1 MFGKKK
7 ELEAAIEELK
17 AKLSEQEALNAR
29 LEQTIEEYKRKE
41 GAIANA
47 LTRAQSDAGKVIDE
61 AHAESAR
68 IINKA
73 NEDKAAAHAE
83 AESIIAAAQEDADKI
98 KQQAEEYS
106 RQSALK
112 AEAFMQ
118 NYRES
123 ASKLNKALQ
132 RAAET
137 AAAQA
142 EHFRACIKDSNLDN
156 EIEMAGEYIPE
167 GEAGVSADELPESY
181 ENPAELMRSIY
192 KIENRQAMPAEE
204 AEEPEVKA
212 EEEAKEEH
220 IEHADRGPTAMLKEE
235 AADIEAEEQPM
246 MTVNEIVGMR
256 SAETSEEREARASG
270 DRIDDALNAIID
282 DVLQDS

>member
-29 LEQTIEEYKRKE
+29 LEQAIEEYKRKE

-61 AHAESAR
+61 ANAEGAR

-83 AESIIAAAQEDADKI
+83 AESIIAAAQEESDKI

-156 EIEMAGEYIPE
+156 EIEMAGEYILE

-192 KIENRQAMPAEE
+192 KIENRQATPAEE
-204 AEEPEVKA
+204 AEVKA
-212 EEEAKEEH
+212 EEAKDEH

-256 SAETSEEREARASG
+256 SAETSEEREARAAG

>member
-29 LEQTIEEYKRKE
+29 LEQAIEEYKRKE

-61 AHAESAR
+61 ANAEGAR

-83 AESIIAAAQEDADKI
+83 AESIIAAAQEEADKI

-192 KIENRQAMPAEE
+192 KIENRQATPAEE

-256 SAETSEEREARASG
+256 SAETSEEREARAAG

>member
-29 LEQTIEEYKRKE
+29 LEQAIEEYKRKE
-41 GAIANA
+41 SAIANA

-61 AHAESAR
+61 ANA
-68 IINKA
+68 
-73 NEDKAAAHAE
+73 EDKAAAHAE
-83 AESIIAAAQEDADKI
+83 AESIIAAAQEEADKI

-167 GEAGVSADELPESY
+167 GDAGINADELPESY

-192 KIENRQAMPAEE
+192 KIENRQTTPTEE
-204 AEEPEVKA
+204 AKEAEVKA
-212 EEEAKEEH
+212 EEAKEEH

-246 MTVNEIVGMR
+246 MTVNEIVGMC
-256 SAETSEEREARASG
+256 SAETSEEREARAAE

>member
-61 AHAESAR
+61 ANAEGAR

-83 AESIIAAAQEDADKI
+83 AESIIAAAQEEADKI

-192 KIENRQAMPAEE
+192 KIENRQATPAEE

-256 SAETSEEREARASG
+256 SAETSEEREARAAK

>member
-1 MFGKKK
+1 MFGRKK

-192 KIENRQAMPAEE
+192 KIENRQATPAEE

-256 SAETSEEREARASG
+256 SAETSEEREARAAG

>member
-29 LEQTIEEYKRKE
+29 LEQAIEEYKRKE

-192 KIENRQAMPAEE
+192 KIENRQATPAEE

-256 SAETSEEREARASG
+256 SAETSEEREARAAG

>member
-167 GEAGVSADELPESY
+167 GEAGISADELPESY

-235 AADIEAEEQPM
+235 AVDIEVEEQPM

>member
-29 LEQTIEEYKRKE
+29 LEQAIEEYKRKE
-41 GAIANA
+41 SAIANA

-61 AHAESAR
+61 ANAEGAR

-83 AESIIAAAQEDADKI
+83 AESIIAAAQEEADKI

-167 GEAGVSADELPESY
+167 GDAGINADELPESY
-181 ENPAELMRSIY
+181 ENTAELMRSIY
-192 KIENRQAMPAEE
+192 KIENRQTTPT
-204 AEEPEVKA
+204 
-212 EEEAKEEH
+212 EEAKEEQ

-246 MTVNEIVGMR
+246 MTVNEIVGMC
-256 SAETSEEREARASG
+256 SAETSEEREARAAE

>member
-83 AESIIAAAQEDADKI
+83 AESIIAAAQEEADKI

-192 KIENRQAMPAEE
+192 KIENRQATPAEE

>member
-7 ELEAAIEELK
+7 ELEADIEELK

-167 GEAGVSADELPESY
+167 GEAGVSADELPKSY

-192 KIENRQAMPAEE
+192 KIENRQATPAEE
-204 AEEPEVKA
+204 AEVKA

>member
-192 KIENRQAMPAEE
+192 KIENRQATPAEE

-256 SAETSEEREARASG
+256 SAETSEEREARAAG

>member
-156 EIEMAGEYIPE
+156 EIEMASEYIPE

-192 KIENRQAMPAEE
+192 KIENRQATPAEE

-256 SAETSEEREARASG
+256 SAETSEEREARAAG

>member
-137 AAAQA
+137 AAAHA

-192 KIENRQAMPAEE
+192 KIENRQATPAEE

>member
-29 LEQTIEEYKRKE
+29 LEQAIEEYKRKE

-61 AHAESAR
+61 AHAESTR

-181 ENPAELMRSIY
+181 ETPAELMRSIY
-192 KIENRQAMPAEE
+192 KIENRQTTPAEE
-204 AEEPEVKA
+204 AKEPEVKA

-256 SAETSEEREARASG
+256 SAETSEEREARAAG

>member
-61 AHAESAR
+61 ANAEGAR

-83 AESIIAAAQEDADKI
+83 AESIIAAAQEEADKI

-167 GEAGVSADELPESY
+167 GDAGINADELPESY

-192 KIENRQAMPAEE
+192 KIENRQTTPAEE

-256 SAETSEEREARASG
+256 SAETSEEREARAAG

>member
-61 AHAESAR
+61 ANAEGAR

-83 AESIIAAAQEDADKI
+83 AESIIAAAQEEADKL

-142 EHFRACIKDSNLDN
+142 EHFRACIQDSNLDN

-192 KIENRQAMPAEE
+192 KIENRQATPAEE

-256 SAETSEEREARASG
+256 SAETSEEREARAAG

>member
-29 LEQTIEEYKRKE
+29 LEQAIEEYKRKE

-61 AHAESAR
+61 ANAEGAR

-83 AESIIAAAQEDADKI
+83 AESIIAAAQEEADKL

-123 ASKLNKALQ
+123 AFKLNKALQ
-132 RAAET
+132 RAAE
-137 AAAQA
+137 
-142 EHFRACIKDSNLDN
+142 
-156 EIEMAGEYIPE
+156 
-167 GEAGVSADELPESY
+167 
-181 ENPAELMRSIY
+181 
-192 KIENRQAMPAEE
+192 
-204 AEEPEVKA
+204 KA
-212 EEEAKEEH
+212 EDLRQS
-220 IEHADRGPTAMLKEE
+220 DRCRHLLA
-235 AADIEAEEQPM
+235 I
-246 MTVNEIVGMR
+246 
-256 SAETSEEREARASG
+256 SARRRFRKG
-270 DRIDDALNAIID
+270 NHHG
-282 DVLQDS
+282 

>member
-7 ELEAAIEELK
+7 ELEATIEELK

-123 ASKLNKALQ
+123 ASKLNKALR

-167 GEAGVSADELPESY
+167 GDAGINADELPESY

-192 KIENRQAMPAEE
+192 KIENRQATPAEE
-204 AEEPEVKA
+204 AGEPEVKA

-256 SAETSEEREARASG
+256 SAETSEEREAIR
-270 DRIDDALNAIID
+270 
-282 DVLQDS
+282 V

>member
-246 MTVNEIVGMR
+246 MTVNEIV
-256 SAETSEEREARASG
+256 
-270 DRIDDALNAIID
+270 
-282 DVLQDS
+282 VLYAWFLQPFA

>member
-123 ASKLNKALQ
+123 ASKLNKALR

-167 GEAGVSADELPESY
+167 GDAGINADELPESY

-192 KIENRQAMPAEE
+192 KIENRQATPAEE
-204 AEEPEVKA
+204 AGEPEVKA

>member
-29 LEQTIEEYKRKE
+29 LEQAIEEYKRKE

-61 AHAESAR
+61 ANAEGAR

-83 AESIIAAAQEDADKI
+83 AESIIAAAQEEADKI

-235 AADIEAEEQPM
+235 AADIEVEEQPM

>member
-61 AHAESAR
+61 ANAEGAR

-83 AESIIAAAQEDADKI
+83 AESIIAAAQEEADKI

-192 KIENRQAMPAEE
+192 KIENRQATPAEE

>member
-29 LEQTIEEYKRKE
+29 LEQAIEEYKRKE

-61 AHAESAR
+61 ANAEGAR

-83 AESIIAAAQEDADKI
+83 AESIIAAAQEEADKI

-192 KIENRQAMPAEE
+192 KIENRQATPAEE

>member
-29 LEQTIEEYKRKE
+29 LEQAIEEYKRKE

-61 AHAESAR
+61 ANAEGAR

>member
-29 LEQTIEEYKRKE
+29 LEQAIEEYKRKE

-235 AADIEAEEQPM
+235 AADIEVEEQPM

>member
-61 AHAESAR
+61 ANAEGAR

-83 AESIIAAAQEDADKI
+83 AESIIAAAQEEADKI

-192 KIENRQAMPAEE
+192 KIENRQATPAEE

-256 SAETSEEREARASG
+256 SAETSEEREARAAG

>member
-29 LEQTIEEYKRKE
+29 LEQAIEEYKRKE

-61 AHAESAR
+61 ANAEGAR

-83 AESIIAAAQEDADKI
+83 AESIIAAAQEEADKI

-132 RAAET
+132 HAAET

-167 GEAGVSADELPESY
+167 GDAGINADELPESY

-235 AADIEAEEQPM
+235 AANIEVEEQPM

-256 SAETSEEREARASG
+256 SAETSEEREARAAG